1 MNFTHLKAFYSV
13 VKYQSFTQAARELN
27 VSQPTLSLQ
36 VQNLEKQYD
45 IPLLKRTKKA
55 NELTAEG
62 KIVFSY
68 AEKIFTLAGEM
79 ENTIEDLNSSKSGD
93 LRIGST
99 PTLAHYML
107 PNLILKLKENN
118 PDLKLQLFTGLS
130 REVLGKVLDFEYH
143 VGIIGRVEYPS
154 NVIYRELINP
164 KLYFIT
170 ADKMKNQ
177 IRLKDLS
184 DYPILFPERGS
195 ATREY
200 IISEFQKKSIP
211 LNNYIDCENASALKN
226 MVHLG
231 MGGAFFP
238 LYGIEKDV
246 KEGKYRCIE
255 ILDELSLHIDL
266 IYLLERKKSQTVKSF
281 VSALKGY
288 SFP

>member
-13 VKYQSFTQAARELN
+13 VKYKSFTQAARELN

-45 IPLLKRTKKA
+45 IPLLKRTKKVI
-55 NELTAEG
+55 ELTDEG

-68 AEKIFTLAGEM
+68 AEKIFSLAGEM

-93 LRIGST
+93 LKIGST

-118 PDLKLQLFTGLS
+118 PNLKLQLFTGLS

-143 VGIIGRVEYPS
+143 VGIIGRVSYPS
-154 NVIYRELINP
+154 NIIYKELLNP
-164 KLYFIT
+164 RLYFIT
-170 ADKMKNQ
+170 TDEMKEK
-177 IRLKDLS
+177 IWLKDLS
-184 DYPILFPERGS
+184 NYPIIFPEHGS

-200 IISEFQKKSIP
+200 IINEFQKRNIA

-231 MGGAFFP
+231 MGGGFFP
-238 LYGIEKDV
+238 LYGIEKEV
-246 KEGKYRCIE
+246 KEGKYRCLE

-266 IYLLERKKSQTVKSF
+266 IYLLERKKSQTMKTF

>member
-36 VQNLEKQYD
+36 VQSLEKQYD
-45 IPLLKRTKKA
+45 IPLLKRTKKII
-55 NELTAEG
+55 ELTREG
-62 KIVFSY
+62 EIVFSY
-68 AEKIFTLAGEM
+68 AEKIFSLASEM
-79 ENTIEDLNSSKSGD
+79 ENTIEDLNSARSGE
-93 LRIGST
+93 LKIGST

-107 PNLILKLKENN
+107 PNLILKLKEIN
-118 PDLKLQLFTGLS
+118 PDLKFQLYTGLS

-154 NVIYRELINP
+154 NVIFSEIINP

-170 ADKMKNQ
+170 ADKMKHQ

-200 IISEFQKKSIP
+200 IIGEFQKKRIP

-266 IYLLERKKSQTVKSF
+266 IYLLERKNSQTVKSF